1 LKNFVL
7 IGVGGYVAPRHLQ
20 AIKDTGNNLV
30 AALDKNDSVG
40 VLDSFFPK
48 AHFFTEFERF
58 DRHCER
64 LRRNGTLIHYVSI
77 CSPNYLHDAHA
88 RFGMR
93 IGADVI
99 CEKPVVLNPW
109 NIDAL
114 AEIEKET
121 NKKIF
126 TVLQLRQHPA
136 IINLREKLLQ
146 KPNKKYKI
154 DLTYI
159 TPRGN
164 WYHTSWKGDIDKSGG
179 ITTNIGIHFFDLL
192 IWLFGDI
199 QTSITT
205 QHNNFA
211 AAGKLEFENA
221 EVNWF
226 LSIDEQHLPSKGN
239 QRNKSFRR
247 FTIDGEDINLD
258 EGFTDLHT
266 KAYQEIFTGKGPGL
280 SDAKKVIQLLHNM
293 RNGVIVNR
301 RDNK

>member
-126 TVLQLRQHPA
+126 TVLQLRQHPV